1 MNWQGTPR
9 RAVGSRLLGG
19 ERAARVVAVRA
30 RAVFAG
36 EFNALCERHGN
47 KAAALTHVTLELLEE
62 VLETLPAPPAR
73 TPEASRPNENAS
85 VGTPASHTPHSPLPD
100 PSTPRS
106 AIRNPQSAIT
116 TAHCL
121 VVCDKHGGR
130 NRYGAALQRQFTES
144 LVEIR
149 GESRAESQYVFGP
162 TDARVDVRFRRGG
175 EAFLP
180 TALASMTAKYVRE
193 LAMRAFNA
201 FWQNHLPGLRP
212 TAGYP
217 VDAKRFKREIAPQQ
231 AELGIDDRVLWR
243 VR

>member
-1 MNWQGTPR
+1 
-9 RAVGSRLLGG
+9 
-19 ERAARVVAVRA
+19 
-30 RAVFAG
+30 VFAG

-47 KAAALTHVTLELLEE
+47 KAAALTRVTLELLEE
-62 VLETLPAPPAR
+62 VLETLPAAPAR
-73 TPEASRPNENAS
+73 TPEAPRLNEVTSEGGSAFR
-85 VGTPASHTPHSPLPD
+85 TPHSPLRG
-100 PSTPRS
+100 PSTPPS
-106 AIRNPQSAIT
+106 AIHNPQSAIST
-116 TAHCL
+116 AHCPLPTAHCL

-130 NRYGAALQRQFTES
+130 NRYGPALQRQFTES

-149 GESRAESQYVFGP
+149 GEGRAESRYVFGP

-201 FWQNHLPGLRP
+201 FWQSHLPGLRP

-217 VDAKRFKREIAPQQ
+217 VDAKRFKRDIAPQQ
-231 AELGIDDRVLWR
+231 AELGIDDRLLWR